1 MGAVLGVI
9 RQVRHLMIQ
18 SVSGKGSR
26 GMELLQGGLKLRQL
40 QVFREVL
47 RTGSTRRAAAAVG
60 ISQPAVS
67 QYVKQLEA
75 VLGFALFKRSAN
87 RILPLQEAWELLRNV
102 ELALTSL
109 DRLEASIFAMKNDDK
124 QRVSIAAPAVFGFV
138 TLPKVVAIIRSKT
151 TSTVRSISGSYEQ
164 IGEHILSG
172 RADLGISR
180 LPLDP
185 RLFEWAPLGSARNV
199 CIFHPKHRFSKHIRV
214 EAQDLAG
221 ETIVDIDPQFA
232 SHQMNFNA
240 LRFAGVEPDIVVEY
254 DSNGHEAGFVSA
266 GLGVSI
272 TNEIV
277 AREYKAF
284 ELGIKPVEPSALYH
298 YVAVWQKGRTFSNA
312 LNVTLEAVVSL
323 FAPDD
328 VGGTMGC
335 CAPPPH

>member
-109 DRLEASIFAMKNDDK
+109 DRLEASI
-124 QRVSIAAPAVFGFV
+124 
-138 TLPKVVAIIRSKT
+138 
-151 TSTVRSISGSYEQ
+151 
-164 IGEHILSG
+164 
-172 RADLGISR
+172 
-180 LPLDP
+180 
-185 RLFEWAPLGSARNV
+185 
-199 CIFHPKHRFSKHIRV
+199 
-214 EAQDLAG
+214 
-221 ETIVDIDPQFA
+221 DPQFA